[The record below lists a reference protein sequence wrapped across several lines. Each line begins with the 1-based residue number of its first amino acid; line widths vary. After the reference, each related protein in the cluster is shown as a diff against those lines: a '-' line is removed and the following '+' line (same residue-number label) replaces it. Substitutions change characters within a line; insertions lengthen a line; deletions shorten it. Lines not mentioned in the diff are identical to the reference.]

1 MAARKSLDQ
10 SLAERFVY
18 GESNNTSKKEGKEKD
33 LDFAPP
39 ELKDKNP
46 PSVPS
51 GKEPTKRFT
60 VDLPVSLHKRFSV
73 AAIEADKDK
82 AEIIRQLIE
91 EFLSK

>member
-1 MAARKSLDQ
+1 MAVRKSLDQ

-18 GESNNTSKKEGKEKD
+18 GEKDNTAKTEGKDKE
-33 LDFAPP
+33 LDFAPEAP
-39 ELKDKNP
+39 TSS
-46 PSVPS
+46 SV
-51 GKEPTKRFT
+51 GKRKEPTKRFT

-91 EFLSK
+91 EFLSKQG

>member
-10 SLAERFVY
+10 SLAEKFVY
-18 GESNNTSKKEGKEKD
+18 GESDKTPETKKKE

-39 ELKDKNP
+39 EENK
-46 PSVPS
+46 SAS
-51 GKEPTKRFT
+51 IASRKEPTKRFT

-91 EFLSK
+91 DFLSTQ